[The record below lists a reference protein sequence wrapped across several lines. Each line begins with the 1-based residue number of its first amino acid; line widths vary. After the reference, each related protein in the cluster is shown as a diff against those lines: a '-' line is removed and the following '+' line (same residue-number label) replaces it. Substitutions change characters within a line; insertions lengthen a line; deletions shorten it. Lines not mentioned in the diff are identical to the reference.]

1 MARIAGV
8 QYLGIAKIESYD
20 ENNLPVYGE
29 IQEIRQFISFS
40 STKNFSEMNWYSNDI
55 VEETFKNVVDID
67 VEIVLGKLSNE
78 LKALIMGST
87 YTEQGV
93 MVEASNDAQQ
103 EFAVIVVLSQM
114 GTVNGTLNYL
124 FYRTKMTLEG
134 IEAETKTDSITD
146 SQVTLSG
153 KAIPLANGRI
163 ASSIDSLDTIKSL
176 NGLIDVYLPDF
187 KYFDDKYAK
196 ERY

>member
-20 ENNLPVYGE
+20 ENNLPVYGDV
-29 IQEIRQFISFS
+29 QEIRQFISFS

-78 LKALIMGST
+78 VKALIMGST
-87 YTEQGV
+87 YTDEGV
-93 MVEASNDAQQ
+93 MIEASNDAQQ
-103 EFAVIVVLSQM
+103 EFAVVVVLSQM
-114 GTVNGTLNYL
+114 GTVNGTLNYV
-124 FYRTKMTLEG
+124 FYRTKLTLEG
-134 IEAETKTDSITD
+134 VEAETKTDSITD
-146 SQVTLSG
+146 SQLTLSG

-163 ASSIDSLDTIKSL
+163 ASSIDSLDSKADATVIENWTKQ
-176 NGLIDVYLPDF
+176 VYMPQ
-187 KYFDDKYAK
+187 
-196 ERY
+196 

>member
-8 QYLGIAKIESYD
+8 QYLGIAKIDSYD

-29 IQEIRQFISFS
+29 VQEIRQFISFS

-67 VEIVLGKLSNE
+67 IEIVLGKLSNE
-78 LKALIMGST
+78 VKALIMGST
-87 YTEQGV
+87 YTEEGV
-93 MVEASNDAQQ
+93 MIEASNDAQQ

-114 GTVNGTLNYL
+114 GTVNGTLNYV
-124 FYRTKMTLEG
+124 FYRTKLTLEG
-134 IEAETKTDSITD
+134 VEAETKTDSITD
-146 SQVTLSG
+146 SQLTLSG

-163 ASSIDSLDTIKSL
+163 ASSIDSLDEKADETVITNWTK
-176 NGLIDVYLPDF
+176 DVYMPQ
-187 KYFDDKYAK
+187 
-196 ERY
+196 

>member
-8 QYLGIAKIESYD
+8 QYLGIARIDSYD

-29 IQEIRQFISFS
+29 VQEIRQFISFS

-67 VEIVLGKLSNE
+67 IEIVLGKLSNE
-78 LKALIMGST
+78 IKALIMGST
-87 YTEQGV
+87 YTETGV
-93 MVEASNDAQQ
+93 MIEASNDAQQ

-114 GTVNGTLNYL
+114 GTTNGTLNYV
-124 FYRTKMTLEG
+124 FYRTKLTLEG
-134 IEAETKTDSITD
+134 VEAETKTDSITD
-146 SQVTLSG
+146 SQLTLSG

-163 ASSIDSLDTIKSL
+163 ASSIDSLDAKADSTVITNWTKS
-176 NGLIDVYLPDF
+176 VYMP
-187 KYFDDKYAK
+187 
-196 ERY
+196 E

>member
-8 QYLGIAKIESYD
+8 QYLGIAKIESYN
-20 ENNLPVYGE
+20 ESNLPVYGE
-29 IQEIRQFISFS
+29 VQEIRQFISFS

-78 LKALIMGST
+78 VKALIMGST
-87 YTEQGV
+87 YTDEGV

-114 GTVNGTLNYL
+114 GTVNGTLSYV
-124 FYRTKMTLEG
+124 FYRTKLTLEG
-134 IEAETKTDSITD
+134 VEAETKTDSITD
-146 SQVTLSG
+146 SQLTLSG

-163 ASSIDSLDTIKSL
+163 ASSIDSLDAKADATIISNWTKS
-176 NGLIDVYLPDF
+176 VYMP
-187 KYFDDKYAK
+187 
-196 ERY
+196 E

>member
-20 ENNLPVYGE
+20 ESTHLPVYGE
-29 IQEIRQFISFS
+29 VQEIRQFISFS

-55 VEETFKNVVDID
+55 VEETFKSVVDID

-78 LKALIMGST
+78 MKALFMGSQ
-87 YTEQGV
+87 YTDKGV
-93 MVEASNDAQQ
+93 MVEGSNDAQQ

-114 GTVNGTLNYL
+114 GTVNGTLNYV
-124 FYRTKMTLEG
+124 FYRTKLTLEG

-163 ASSIDSLDTIKSL
+163 ASSIDSLDAKADATVVA
-176 NGLIDVYLPDF
+176 NWRTNVYIPED
-187 KYFDDKYAK
+187 A
-196 ERY
+196 E

>member
-20 ENNLPVYGE
+20 ENNLPVYGDV
-29 IQEIRQFISFS
+29 QEIRQFISFS

-67 VEIVLGKLSNE
+67 IEIVLGKLSNE
-78 LKALIMGST
+78 LKALFMGST
-87 YTEQGV
+87 YTDKGV

-114 GTVNGTLNYL
+114 GTTNGTLNYV

-163 ASSIDSLDTIKSL
+163 ASSIDSLDTNADAQVVANWTSS
-176 NGLIDVYLPDF
+176 VYVPETE
-187 KYFDDKYAK
+187 A
-196 ERY
+196 

>member
-20 ENNLPVYGE
+20 ESNLPVYGE
-29 IQEIRQFISFS
+29 VQEIRQFISFS

-67 VEIVLGKLSNE
+67 IEIVLGKLSNE
-78 LKALIMGST
+78 LKALIMGSI
-87 YTEQGV
+87 YTEEGV
-93 MVEASNDAQQ
+93 MIEASNDAQQ

-114 GTVNGTLNYL
+114 GTTNGTLNYV
-124 FYRTKMTLEG
+124 FYRTKLTLEG
-134 IEAETKTDSITD
+134 VEAETKTDSITD

-163 ASSIDSLDTIKSL
+163 ASSIDSLDAKADDTVISNWTKT
-176 NGLIDVYLPDF
+176 VYMPN
-187 KYFDDKYAK
+187 
-196 ERY
+196 

>member
-20 ENNLPVYGE
+20 ENNLPVYGDV
-29 IQEIRQFISFS
+29 QEIRQFISFS

-78 LKALIMGST
+78 IKALIMGST
-87 YTEQGV
+87 YTEEGV
-93 MVEASNDAQQ
+93 MIEASNDAQQ

-114 GTVNGTLNYL
+114 GTVNGTLNYV
-124 FYRTKMTLEG
+124 FYRTKLTLEG
-134 IEAETKTDSITD
+134 VEAETKTDSITD
-146 SQVTLSG
+146 SQLTLSG

-163 ASSIDSLDTIKSL
+163 ASSIDSLDTKADSTVISNWTKS
-176 NGLIDVYLPDF
+176 VYMP
-187 KYFDDKYAK
+187 
-196 ERY
+196 E

>member
-20 ENNLPVYGE
+20 ENNLPVYANV
-29 IQEIRQFISFS
+29 QEIRQFISFS

-67 VEIVLGKLSNE
+67 IEIVLGKLSNE

-87 YTEQGV
+87 YTEEGV
-93 MVEASNDAQQ
+93 MIEASNDAQQ

-114 GTVNGTLNYL
+114 GTVNGTLNYV
-124 FYRTKMTLEG
+124 FYRTKLTLEG
-134 IEAETKTDSITD
+134 VEAETKTDSITD
-146 SQVTLSG
+146 SQLTLSG

-163 ASSIDSLDTIKSL
+163 ASSIDSLDAKADSTVITNWTKS
-176 NGLIDVYLPDF
+176 VYMP
-187 KYFDDKYAK
+187 
-196 ERY
+196 E

>member
-29 IQEIRQFISFS
+29 VQEIRQFISFS

-114 GTVNGTLNYL
+114 GTVNGTLNYV
-124 FYRTKMTLEG
+124 FYRTKLTLEG
-134 IEAETKTDSITD
+134 VEAETKTDSITD
-146 SQVTLSG
+146 SQLTLSG

-163 ASSIDSLDTIKSL
+163 ASSIDSLDAKADSTVITNWTKS
-176 NGLIDVYLPDF
+176 VYMP
-187 KYFDDKYAK
+187 
-196 ERY
+196 E

>member
-20 ENNLPVYGE
+20 ENNLPVYGDV
-29 IQEIRQFISFS
+29 QEIRQFISFS

-87 YTEQGV
+87 YTEKGV

-114 GTVNGTLNYL
+114 GTTNGTLNYV

-163 ASSIDSLDTIKSL
+163 ASSIDSLDANADAEVVANWTKS
-176 NGLIDVYLPDF
+176 VYDPD
-187 KYFDDKYAK
+187 A
-196 ERY
+196 EAQA

>member
-8 QYLGIAKIESYD
+8 QYLGIAKIESYN
-20 ENNLPVYGE
+20 ESNLPVYGD

-78 LKALIMGST
+78 VKALIMGST
-87 YTEQGV
+87 YTDEGV
-93 MVEASNDAQQ
+93 MIEASNDAQQ
-103 EFAVIVVLSQM
+103 EFAVVVVLSQM
-114 GTVNGTLNYL
+114 GTVNGTLNYV
-124 FYRTKMTLEG
+124 FYRTKLTLEG
-134 IEAETKTDSITD
+134 VEAETKTDSITD
-146 SQVTLSG
+146 SQLTLSG

-163 ASSIDSLDTIKSL
+163 ASSIDSLDSKADATVIENWTKQ
-176 NGLIDVYLPDF
+176 VYMPQ
-187 KYFDDKYAK
+187 
-196 ERY
+196 

>member
-29 IQEIRQFISFS
+29 VQEIRQFISFS

-78 LKALIMGST
+78 IKALIMGST
-87 YTEQGV
+87 YTETGV
-93 MVEASNDAQQ
+93 MIEASNDAQQ

-114 GTVNGTLNYL
+114 GTTNGTLNYV
-124 FYRTKMTLEG
+124 FYRTKLTLEG
-134 IEAETKTDSITD
+134 VEAETKTDSITD
-146 SQVTLSG
+146 SQLTLSG

-163 ASSIDSLDTIKSL
+163 ASSIDSLDEKADETVITNWTK
-176 NGLIDVYLPDF
+176 DVYMPQ
-187 KYFDDKYAK
+187 
-196 ERY
+196 

>member
-1 MARIAGV
+1 
-8 QYLGIAKIESYD
+8 
-20 ENNLPVYGE
+20 
-29 IQEIRQFISFS
+29 
-40 STKNFSEMNWYSNDI
+40 MNINDSNDI

-67 VEIVLGKLSNE
+67 IEIVLGKLSNE
-78 LKALIMGST
+78 LKALFMGST
-87 YTEQGV
+87 YTDKGV

-114 GTVNGTLNYL
+114 GTTNGTLNYV

-153 KAIPLANGRI
+153 KAIRPFANGI
-163 ASSIDSLDTIKSL
+163 AF
-176 NGLIDVYLPDF
+176 PDKVTCESVIESVF
-187 KYFDDKYAK
+187 VSASTPS
-196 ERY
+196 RVNLVR

>member
-20 ENNLPVYGE
+20 ENNLPVYGDV
-29 IQEIRQFISFS
+29 QEIRQFISFS

-78 LKALIMGST
+78 IKALIMGST
-87 YTEQGV
+87 YTETGV
-93 MVEASNDAQQ
+93 MIEASNDAQQ

-114 GTVNGTLNYL
+114 GTTNGTLNYV
-124 FYRTKMTLEG
+124 FYRTKLTLEG
-134 IEAETKTDSITD
+134 VEAETKTDSITD
-146 SQVTLSG
+146 SQLTLSG

-163 ASSIDSLDTIKSL
+163 ASSIDSLDEKADETVITNWTK
-176 NGLIDVYLPDF
+176 DVYMPQ
-187 KYFDDKYAK
+187 
-196 ERY
+196 

>member
-20 ENNLPVYGE
+20 ENNLPVYSDV
-29 IQEIRQFISFS
+29 QEIRQFISFS

-67 VEIVLGKLSNE
+67 IEIVLGKLSNE
-78 LKALIMGST
+78 VKSLIMGST
-87 YTEQGV
+87 YTEEGV
-93 MVEASNDAQQ
+93 MIEASNDAQQ

-114 GTVNGTLNYL
+114 GTVNGTLNYV
-124 FYRTKMTLEG
+124 FYRTKLTLEG
-134 IEAETKTDSITD
+134 VEAETKTDSITD
-146 SQVTLSG
+146 SQLTLSG

-163 ASSIDSLDTIKSL
+163 ASSIDSLDTKADSTVISNWTKS
-176 NGLIDVYLPDF
+176 VYMP
-187 KYFDDKYAK
+187 
-196 ERY
+196 E

>member
-8 QYLGIAKIESYD
+8 QYLGIAKIDSYGED
-20 ENNLPVYGE
+20 NLPVYGD

-78 LKALIMGST
+78 VKALIMGST
-87 YTEQGV
+87 YTDKGV

-114 GTVNGTLNYL
+114 GTTNGTLNYV
-124 FYRTKMTLEG
+124 FYRTKLTLEG

-163 ASSIDSLDTIKSL
+163 ASSIDSLDSNADAEVVANWTKS
-176 NGLIDVYLPDF
+176 IYIPE
-187 KYFDDKYAK
+187 A
-196 ERY
+196 

>member
-8 QYLGIAKIESYD
+8 QYLGIAKIESYN
-20 ENNLPVYGE
+20 ESNLPVYGD

-78 LKALIMGST
+78 VKSLIMGST
-87 YTEQGV
+87 YTDEGV
-93 MVEASNDAQQ
+93 MIEASNDAQQ

-114 GTVNGTLNYL
+114 GTVNGTLNYV
-124 FYRTKMTLEG
+124 FYRTKLTLEG
-134 IEAETKTDSITD
+134 VEAETKTDSITD
-146 SQVTLSG
+146 SQLTLSG

-163 ASSIDSLDTIKSL
+163 ASSIDSLDSKADATVIENWTKQ
-176 NGLIDVYLPDF
+176 VYMPQ
-187 KYFDDKYAK
+187 
-196 ERY
+196 

>member
-87 YTEQGV
+87 YTEKGV

-114 GTVNGTLNYL
+114 GTVNGTLNYV
-124 FYRTKMTLEG
+124 FYRTKLTLEG
-134 IEAETKTDSITD
+134 IDAETKTDSITD

-163 ASSIDSLDTIKSL
+163 ASSIDSLDSNADAQVVANWTQS
-176 NGLIDVYLPDF
+176 VYNPDN
-187 KYFDDKYAK
+187 D
-196 ERY
+196 

>member
-20 ENNLPVYGE
+20 ESTHLPVYGE
-29 IQEIRQFISFS
+29 VQEIRQFVSFS

-55 VEETFKNVVDID
+55 VEETFKSVVDID

-78 LKALIMGST
+78 MKALFMGSQ
-87 YTEQGV
+87 YTDKGV

-114 GTVNGTLNYL
+114 GTVNGTLNYV
-124 FYRTKMTLEG
+124 FYRTKLTLEG

-163 ASSIDSLDTIKSL
+163 ASSIDSLDAKADATVVA
-176 NGLIDVYLPDF
+176 NWRTNVYIPED
-187 KYFDDKYAK
+187 A
-196 ERY
+196 E

>member
-8 QYLGIAKIESYD
+8 QYLGIAKIESYN
-20 ENNLPVYGE
+20 ENNLPVYGDV
-29 IQEIRQFISFS
+29 QEIRQFISFS

-78 LKALIMGST
+78 VKSLIMGST
-87 YTEQGV
+87 YTEDGV
-93 MVEASNDAQQ
+93 MIEASNDAQQ

-114 GTVNGTLNYL
+114 GTVNGTLNYV
-124 FYRTKMTLEG
+124 FYRTKLTLEG
-134 IEAETKTDSITD
+134 VEAETKTDSITD
-146 SQVTLSG
+146 SQLTLSG

-163 ASSIDSLDTIKSL
+163 ASSIDSLDAKADSTVISNWTKS
-176 NGLIDVYLPDF
+176 VYMP
-187 KYFDDKYAK
+187 
-196 ERY
+196 E

>member
-8 QYLGIAKIESYD
+8 QYLGVAKIESYN
-20 ENNLPVYGE
+20 ENNLPVYGD

-67 VEIVLGKLSNE
+67 IEIVLGKLSNE
-78 LKALIMGST
+78 LKALFMGST
-87 YTEQGV
+87 YTDKGV

-114 GTVNGTLNYL
+114 GTTNGTLNYV

-163 ASSIDSLDTIKSL
+163 ASSIDSLDKNADAQVVANWTKS
-176 NGLIDVYLPDF
+176 VYNP
-187 KYFDDKYAK
+187 
-196 ERY
+196 ENE

>member
-20 ENNLPVYGE
+20 ENNLPVYGDV
-29 IQEIRQFISFS
+29 QEIRQFISFS

-78 LKALIMGST
+78 VKSLIMGST
-87 YTEQGV
+87 YTEDGV
-93 MVEASNDAQQ
+93 MIEASNDAQQ

-114 GTVNGTLNYL
+114 GTVNGTLSYV
-124 FYRTKMTLEG
+124 FYRTKLTLEG
-134 IEAETKTDSITD
+134 VEAETKTDSITD
-146 SQVTLSG
+146 SQLTLSG

-163 ASSIDSLDTIKSL
+163 ASSIDSLDSKADTQVIANWTKS
-176 NGLIDVYLPDF
+176 VYMPQ
-187 KYFDDKYAK
+187 
-196 ERY
+196 

>member
-8 QYLGIAKIESYD
+8 QYLGVAKIESYD
-20 ENNLPVYGE
+20 ESNFPVYDE
-29 IQEIRQFISFS
+29 VQEIRQFISFS

-67 VEIVLGKLSNE
+67 IEIVLGKLSNE
-78 LKALIMGST
+78 LKALFMGST
-87 YTEQGV
+87 YTDKGV

-114 GTVNGTLNYL
+114 GTVNGTLNYV
-124 FYRTKMTLEG
+124 FYRTKLTLEG

-163 ASSIDSLDTIKSL
+163 ASSIDSLDANADAQVVANWTNS
-176 NGLIDVYLPDF
+176 VYIPETQ
-187 KYFDDKYAK
+187 A
-196 ERY
+196 

>member
-20 ENNLPVYGE
+20 ENNLPVYGDV
-29 IQEIRQFISFS
+29 QEIRQFISFS

-114 GTVNGTLNYL
+114 GTVNGTLNYV
-124 FYRTKMTLEG
+124 FYRTKLTLEG
-134 IEAETKTDSITD
+134 VEAETKTDSITD
-146 SQVTLSG
+146 SQLTLSG

-163 ASSIDSLDTIKSL
+163 ASSIDSLDAKADSTVITNWTKS
-176 NGLIDVYLPDF
+176 VYMPD
-187 KYFDDKYAK
+187 
-196 ERY
+196 

>member
-8 QYLGIAKIESYD
+8 QYLGVAKINSYD

-78 LKALIMGST
+78 MKALFMGST
-87 YTEQGV
+87 YTEKGV

-114 GTVNGTLNYL
+114 GTTNGTLNYV
-124 FYRTKMTLEG
+124 FYRTKLTLEG
-134 IEAETKTDSITD
+134 IDAETKTDSITD

-163 ASSIDSLDTIKSL
+163 ASSIDSLDDNADSSIVSNWTKS
-176 NGLIDVYLPDF
+176 VYIP
-187 KYFDDKYAK
+187 
-196 ERY
+196 E

>member
-8 QYLGIAKIESYD
+8 QFLGIAKIESYD
-20 ENNLPVYGE
+20 ENNLPVYGN

-40 STKNFSEMNWYSNDI
+40 TTKNFSEMNWYSNDI

-67 VEIVLGKLSNE
+67 IEIVLGKLSNE

-87 YTEQGV
+87 YTEKGV

-114 GTVNGTLNYL
+114 GTVNGTLNYV
-124 FYRTKMTLEG
+124 FYRTKLTLEG

-146 SQVTLSG
+146 SQLTLTG
-153 KAIPLANGRI
+153 KAIPLSNGRI
-163 ASSIDSLDTIKSL
+163 ASSIDSLDAKADDTVIS
-176 NGLIDVYLPDF
+176 NWTTSVYIP
-187 KYFDDKYAK
+187 
-196 ERY
+196 E

>member
-20 ENNLPVYGE
+20 ENNLPVYGDV
-29 IQEIRQFISFS
+29 QEIRQFISFS

-78 LKALIMGST
+78 VKSLIMGST
-87 YTEQGV
+87 YTNEGV
-93 MVEASNDAQQ
+93 MIEASNDAQQ

-114 GTVNGTLNYL
+114 GTVNGTLNYV
-124 FYRTKMTLEG
+124 FYRTKLTLEG
-134 IEAETKTDSITD
+134 VEAETKTDSITD
-146 SQVTLSG
+146 SQLTLSG

-163 ASSIDSLDTIKSL
+163 ASSIDSLDAKADSTVISNWTKS
-176 NGLIDVYLPDF
+176 VYMP
-187 KYFDDKYAK
+187 
-196 ERY
+196 E

>member
-8 QYLGIAKIESYD
+8 QYLGIAKIESYN
-20 ENNLPVYGE
+20 EQNLPVYGE
-29 IQEIRQFISFS
+29 VKEIRQFISFS

-78 LKALIMGST
+78 VKALIMGST
-87 YTEQGV
+87 YTEDGV
-93 MVEASNDAQQ
+93 MIEASNDAQQ

-114 GTVNGTLNYL
+114 GTVNGTLSYV
-124 FYRTKMTLEG
+124 FYRTKLTLEG
-134 IEAETKTDSITD
+134 VEAETKTDSITD
-146 SQVTLSG
+146 SQLTLSG

-163 ASSIDSLDTIKSL
+163 ASSIDSLDSKADTQVIANWTKS
-176 NGLIDVYLPDF
+176 VYMP
-187 KYFDDKYAK
+187 
-196 ERY
+196 E